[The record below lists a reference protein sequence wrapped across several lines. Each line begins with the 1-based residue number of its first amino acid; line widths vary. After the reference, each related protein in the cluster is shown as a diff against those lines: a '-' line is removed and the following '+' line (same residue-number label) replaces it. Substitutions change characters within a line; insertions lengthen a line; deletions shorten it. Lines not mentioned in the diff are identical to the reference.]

1 MWHGAKVP
9 LCKQCSFE
17 ALHAYES
24 NASAA
29 EMAGTFPRMLRKH
42 DPMGH
47 FVIRICGRNME
58 GMVKELGLL
67 KEYNRFV
74 KSSTASSAK
83 INLMRKILQGCM
95 IFDEVPDASPASRV
109 NKGCSIP

>member
-83 INLMRKILQGCM
+83 DIKPHRG
-95 IFDEVPDASPASRV
+95 ARARV
-109 NKGCSIP
+109 